1 MAALIRALL
10 FDLDDTIVASE
21 ELNAALLR
29 GYLRDRWSITLT
41 PEQERETF
49 WYAWMDTFQVLAGK
63 FPAIRGSFEEF
74 WREFFAVKKRWLREH
89 GIRVARGV
97 DRILSLPV
105 PKAIVSGSLREEIDV
120 TLEAAGIARGIF
132 DVVVSAE
139 DCGKR
144 KPDPEGF
151 LRALSA
157 LGVAPGEALVFED
170 SPIGIEACRACGLPV
185 AFMREFAVVDS
196 SGQAA
201 VCFDSFE
208 QAVPWVRER
217 LEEGEP
223 AEKRGRAVGPAGR

>member
-1 MAALIRALL
+1 MAGTIRALL

-29 GYLRDRWSITLT
+29 EFLRERWSITLT

-49 WYAWMDTFQVLAGK
+49 WYAWMDTFRILAGK
-63 FPAIRGSFEEF
+63 FPVIRGTFEEF
-74 WREFFAVKKRWLREH
+74 WEDFFAVKKRWLREH

-120 TLEAAGIARGIF
+120 TLAAAGIARETF
-132 DVVVSAE
+132 DVVVSSE
-139 DCGKR
+139 DCGRR

-170 SPIGIEACRACGLPV
+170 SPIGIQAARACGLPV
-185 AFMREFAVVDS
+185 AFMREFAVTDS
-196 SGQAA
+196 SGEAA
-201 VCFDSFE
+201 VCFDSFDE
-208 QAVPWVRER
+208 AAAWAGER
-217 LEEGEP
+217 L
-223 AEKRGRAVGPAGR
+223 AGASG